1 MILIIAITVFIA
13 AGLIVWLILFRFFGG
28 KSVVEERLDRLATA
42 AAPPTSLQ
50 ITQEEPGSR
59 FGDALKKLGARIP
72 VSPKSQ
78 SKYAKLLVAAGY
90 RKDHVYPFL
99 GAKVLLA
106 VALPLLYPA
115 YLAFATMH
123 GVTFREALFKSQPI
137 LVTVILAIV
146 GFLLPSYWLYYVKNR
161 RQIQI
166 FHTLPDIHDLLTV
179 CVEAGLSLDAALIR
193 VTETPQ
199 FEKDPL
205 AMEIRT
211 ATRET
216 RAGKPRI
223 EALKDMAE
231 RTMVDDVKSFV
242 IMLAQTEK
250 FGTSLGLALRVH
262 ADALRTKRRQLAEE
276 AAAKTTI
283 KLIFPLAF
291 FIFPA
296 MLVVMLASAFI
307 QVLSIFG

>member
-1 MILIIAITVFIA
+1 MLLTISIITFIA
-13 AGLIVWLILFRFFGG
+13 VALISWAVLFYFFGG
-28 KSVVEERLDRLATA
+28 KSTVEERLARLT
-42 AAPPTSLQ
+42 TSA
-50 ITQEEPGSR
+50 EPKIARREHDTR
-59 FGDALKKLGARIP
+59 FGKFLGRLGSKVP
-72 VSPKSQ
+72 VSPKEH
-78 SKYAKLLVAAGY
+78 SKYTQMLIAAGF
-90 RKDHVYPFL
+90 RREHIFPFL
-99 GAKVLLA
+99 GSKVVMAIL
-106 VALPLLYPA
+106 LPLLYPI
-115 YLAFATMH
+115 YLVFFTAH
-123 GVTFREALFKSQPI
+123 GETFREALFKSQHI
-137 LVTVILAIV
+137 LVTLFLVII
-146 GFLLPSYWLYYVKNR
+146 GFLLPSYWLVYMMKR
-161 RQIQI
+161 RQTTI

-205 AMEIRT
+205 AQEIRI

-223 EALKDMAE
+223 DALKDMAD

-250 FGTSLGLALRVH
+250 FGTSLGQALRVH
-262 ADALRTKRRQLAEE
+262 ADSLRTKRRQLAEE

-283 KLIFPLAF
+283 KLVFPLAI

-296 MLVVMLASAFI
+296 LMVVMLGSALI
-307 QVLSIFG
+307 RVMGIFD

>member
-1 MILIIAITVFIA
+1 MLLAITIITFIA
-13 AGLIVWLILFRFFGG
+13 VALIAWAILFYFFGN
-28 KSVVEERLDRLATA
+28 KSIVEERLARLT
-42 AAPPTSLQ
+42 PS
-50 ITQEEPGSR
+50 EEPKLERREHDTPFGKFLGQVGS
-59 FGDALKKLGARIP
+59 KVP
-72 VSPKSQ
+72 VSPKEQ
-78 SKYAKLLVAAGY
+78 SKYSQMLIAAGF
-90 RKDHVYPFL
+90 RREHIYPFL
-99 GAKVLLA
+99 GSKVAMAIL
-106 VALPLLYPA
+106 LPLLYPI
-115 YLAFATMH
+115 YLAFFTAH
-123 GVTFREALFKSQPI
+123 GESFREALFKSQHI
-137 LVTVILAIV
+137 LVTLILVIV
-146 GFLLPSYWLYYVKNR
+146 GFLLPSYWLVYMMKK
-161 RQIQI
+161 RQTTI

-205 AMEIRT
+205 AQEIRV

-223 EALKDMAE
+223 DALKDMAD

-250 FGTSLGLALRVH
+250 FGTSLGQALRVH
-262 ADALRTKRRQLAEE
+262 ADSLRTKRRQLAEE

-283 KLIFPLAF
+283 KLVFPLAI

-296 MLVVMLASAFI
+296 LMVVMLGSAMI
-307 QVLSIFG
+307 RVMGIFG

>member
-1 MILIIAITVFIA
+1 MLLSITILVFIA
-13 AGLIVWLILFRFFGG
+13 VALIAWAILFYVFGG
-28 KSVVEERLDRLATA
+28 KTVVEERLARLTPAT
-42 AAPPTSLQ
+42 
-50 ITQEEPGSR
+50 EPKIERREHEPR
-59 FGDALKKLGARIP
+59 FGKTLGFLGSKLP
-72 VSPKSQ
+72 VSPKEH
-78 SKYAKLLVAAGY
+78 SKYTQMLIAAGY
-90 RKDHVYPFL
+90 RKAHIYPFL
-99 GAKVLLA
+99 GSKVILA
-106 VALPLLYPA
+106 IGLPLLYPL
-115 YLAFATMH
+115 YLVFFTAH
-123 GVTFREALFKSQPI
+123 GETFREAFFKSQHLLVTLI
-137 LVTVILAIV
+137 LVIV
-146 GFLLPSYWLYYVKNR
+146 GFLLPSYWLLYMMKK
-161 RQIQI
+161 RQTTI

-179 CVEAGLSLDAALIR
+179 CVEAGLSLDAAMIR

-205 AMEIRT
+205 AQEIRI

-223 EALKDMAE
+223 DALKDMAD

-250 FGTSLGLALRVH
+250 FGTSLGQALRVH

-283 KLIFPLAF
+283 KLVFPLAL

-296 MLVVMLASAFI
+296 LLIVMLGSAMI
-307 QVLSIFG
+307 RVMGIFG

>member
-1 MILIIAITVFIA
+1 MLLITTISVFIA
-13 AGLIVWLILFRFFGG
+13 AALIAWAILYYFLSG
-28 KSVVEERLDRLATA
+28 KSMVEERLERLA
-42 AAPPTSLQ
+42 PSP
-50 ITQEEPGSR
+50 ESR
-59 FGDALKKLGARIP
+59 LERKDKVSRLGEALGRLGTKLP
-72 VSPKSQ
+72 MSPKNQ
-78 SKYAKLLVAAGY
+78 NKYSRMLVAAGY
-90 RKDHVYPFL
+90 RKEAVYPFL
-99 GAKVLLA
+99 GSKIVFAIL
-106 VALPLLYPA
+106 LPLLYPA
-115 YLAFATMH
+115 YLTFVTLK
-123 GVTFREALFKSQPI
+123 GVSFREALFNSQPL
-137 LVTVILAIV
+137 LVTVTLAII

-161 RQIQI
+161 RQTKI

-205 AMEIRT
+205 AQEIRI

-223 EALKDMAE
+223 EALKDMAD
-231 RTMVDDVKSFV
+231 RTMVDDVNSFV

-250 FGTSLGLALRVH
+250 FGTSLAQALRVH
-262 ADALRTKRRQLAEE
+262 ADSLRTKRRQLAEE

-296 MLVVMLASAFI
+296 MLVVMLGSAFI
-307 QVLSIFG
+307 QVLGIFG